1 MNVSQSATAR
11 LRQPTAT
18 ERAMWVGLVV
28 AGGAGFSLIFA
39 CVTPFAAL
47 GTLGALKMEQRDAAL
62 AIGLVWFI
70 NQAVGYGIL
79 GYPWTWSSLG
89 WGFAIGVAGYL
100 ALGAAMAL
108 SSARPVNLATSLPFV
123 GAFAVYELGLYVA
136 GSGLPGG
143 AAAFSAPIM
152 ERVFIVNLG
161 ALVGLLAVYQLASL
175 LGSLS
180 RPAMQR
186 GIATS
191 AR

>member
-1 MNVSQSATAR
+1 MNVSQSAMA
-11 LRQPTAT
+11 RQPTAAQ
-18 ERAMWVGLVV
+18 RAMWVGLVAV
-28 AGGAGFSLIFA
+28 GGAGFSLIFA

-47 GTLGALKMEQRDAAL
+47 GTLAALKMERRDAAL

-89 WGFAIGVAGYL
+89 WGFAIGAAGYL

-108 SSARPVNLATSLPFV
+108 SAARPVTLAISLPFV
-123 GAFAVYELGLYVA
+123 GAFAVYELGLYAA
-136 GSGLPGG
+136 GSVLPGG
-143 AAAFSAPIM
+143 ASAFSASIM
-152 ERVFIVNLG
+152 ERVFVVNLG

-175 LGSLS
+175 VGSLS

-191 AR
+191 AH